1 MQMRK
6 VILNITGIAL
16 FGLLA
21 IVACNSRGGGGTGP
35 GTGGP
40 FKIHGIFVRDA
51 NLTSAKDKAYFEL
64 TRNDTL
70 FHLADLMIDTFK
82 VDTTLITTYYRQS
95 PPDYLRP
102 GQSHAINLV
111 YAPNTLNFTTSLF
124 MPDTFSIAFPGLN
137 PDHQNPGG
145 QAVQLDWTGSANAN
159 GYLIYCSNDSAFI
172 DTSFF
177 SSSGATQTTIPQ
189 EAFRV
194 GANVIPGK
202 YKVFVVA
209 LRDALFSSWVS
220 FPIPSG
226 YTVADTIYSSTV
238 SGRIGAA
245 FICKQDTVR
254 VP

>member
-1 MQMRK
+1 MRGHG
-6 VILNITGIAL
+6 LGIAGL
-16 FGLLA
+16 AVIALLA
-21 IVACNSRGGGGTGP
+21 AGCNSPGGGGTGP
-35 GTGGP
+35 GTNRL
-40 FKIHGIFVRDA
+40 FEIHGIFVRDA
-51 NLTSAKDKAYFEL
+51 NLTSTKDKAYFEL

-70 FHLADLMIDTFK
+70 FHLAALTVDTFK
-82 VDTTLITTYYRQS
+82 VDTTTFNTYYRQS

-102 GQSHAINLV
+102 GQSHSINLI
-111 YAPNTLNFTTSLF
+111 YAPNNLNFTTSLL

-172 DTSFF
+172 DTAFF
-177 SSSGATQTTIPQ
+177 ASTGVTQATIPQ

-202 YKVFVVA
+202 YRVFVIA
-209 LRDALFSSWVS
+209 LRDALFSYLGTPFS
-220 FPIPSG
+220 IPSG
-226 YTVADTIYSSTV
+226 YTVSDTIYSSMV
-238 SGRIGAA
+238 SGRAGAA
-245 FICKQDTVR
+245 FICKQDTIR

>member
-1 MQMRK
+1 MWK
-6 VILNITGIAL
+6 FILSIRNLA
-16 FGLLA
+16 FVALLA
-21 IVACNSRGGGGTGP
+21 VGCNSRGGGSGP
-35 GTGGP
+35 GDNQP
-40 FKIHGIFVRDA
+40 FGIHGIFVRDA
-51 NLTSAKDKAYFEL
+51 NLTSTKDKTYFEL

-70 FHLADLMIDTFK
+70 FHLAALTIDTFK
-82 VDTTLITTYYRQS
+82 VDTTLFNTYYRQS
-95 PPDYLRP
+95 PPDFLSP
-102 GQSHAINLV
+102 GQNHPVRLV
-111 YAPNTLNFTTSLF
+111 YAPNNLDLTIPHL
-124 MPDTFSIAFPGLN
+124 MPDTFSITFPGLN

-172 DTSFF
+172 DTAFF
-177 SSSGATQTTIPQ
+177 ASTGVTQATIPQ

-209 LRDALFSSWVS
+209 LRDALFD
-220 FPIPSG
+220 FAGIPFLLPSG
-226 YTVADTIYSSTV
+226 YTVADTAYSSLV

-245 FICKQDTVR
+245 FICKQDTIR

>member
-1 MQMRK
+1 MRK
-6 VILNITGIAL
+6 LILSLTGIAL
-16 FGLLA
+16 FALLA
-21 IVACNSRGGGGTGP
+21 VGCNSPGGGGTGP
-35 GTGGP
+35 GTNRL
-40 FKIHGIFVRDA
+40 FEIHGIFVRDA
-51 NLTSAKDKAYFEL
+51 NLTSTKDKAYFEL

-70 FHLADLMIDTFK
+70 FHLAALTVDTFK
-82 VDTTLITTYYRQS
+82 VDTTTFNTYYRQS

-102 GQSHAINLV
+102 GQSHSINLI
-111 YAPNTLNFTTSLF
+111 YAPNNLNFTTSLL

-172 DTSFF
+172 DTAFF
-177 SSSGATQTTIPQ
+177 ASTGVTQATIPQ

-202 YKVFVVA
+202 YRVFVIA
-209 LRDALFSSWVS
+209 LRDALFSYLGTPFS
-220 FPIPSG
+220 IPSG
-226 YTVADTIYSSTV
+226 YTVSDTIYSSMV
-238 SGRIGAA
+238 SGRVGAA
-245 FICKQDTVR
+245 FICKQDTIR

>member
-1 MQMRK
+1 MRK
-6 VILNITGIAL
+6 LILSIAGL
-16 FGLLA
+16 ALLLLLA
-21 IVACNSRGGGGTGP
+21 VVACNSRGGGGTGP

-51 NLTSAKDKAYFEL
+51 NLTSTKDKAYFEL

-70 FHLADLMIDTFK
+70 FHLAALTIDTFK
-82 VDTTLITTYYRQS
+82 VDTTLFMTYYRQS
-95 PPDYLRP
+95 PPDFLRP
-102 GQSHAINLV
+102 GQNHTINLV

-137 PDHQNPGG
+137 PDHQNPSG

-177 SSSGATQTTIPQ
+177 ASSGVTQTTIPQ

-194 GANVIPGK
+194 GTNVIPGK

-209 LRDALFSSWVS
+209 LRDVLFSYSGTPFS
-220 FPIPSG
+220 IPSG

-245 FICKQDTVR
+245 FVCKQDTIR

>member
-1 MQMRK
+1 MGRRA
-6 VILNITGIAL
+6 LGIAGL
-16 FGLLA
+16 AIFALLA
-21 IVACNSRGGGGTGP
+21 VGCNSRGGGGTDP
-35 GTGGP
+35 GDNSP
-40 FKIHGIFVRDA
+40 FEIRGIFVRDA
-51 NLTSAKDKAYFEL
+51 NLTSTKDKADFQL

-70 FHLADLMIDTFK
+70 FHLAALTVDTFK
-82 VDTTLITTYYRQS
+82 VDTTAFMTYYRQS

-102 GQSHAINLV
+102 GQSHSINLV
-111 YAPNTLNFTTSLF
+111 YAPNNLNFTTSLL
-124 MPDTFSIAFPGLN
+124 MPDTFSITFPGLN

-172 DTSFF
+172 DTAFF
-177 SSSGATQTTIPQ
+177 ASTGVTQATIPQ

-202 YKVFVVA
+202 YRVFIVA
-209 LRDALFSSWVS
+209 LRDALFSYSGIPFS
-220 FPIPSG
+220 IPSG
-226 YTVADTIYSSTV
+226 YTVADTIYSSMI

-245 FICKQDTVR
+245 FISKQDTIR